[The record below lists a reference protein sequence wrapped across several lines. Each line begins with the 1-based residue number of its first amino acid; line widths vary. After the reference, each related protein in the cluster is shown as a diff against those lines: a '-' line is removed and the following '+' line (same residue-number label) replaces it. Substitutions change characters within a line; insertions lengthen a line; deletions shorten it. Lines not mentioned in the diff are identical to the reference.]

1 MGGLEF
7 SEFVWRT
14 SILQIAKKLL
24 SNTQKQMQ
32 TNTTSV
38 SMASAAARLKINKG

>member
-14 SILQIAKKLL
+14 SILQIAKKTAIEYTETDADKYNQCVNGF
-24 SNTQKQMQ
+24 SSS
-32 TNTTSV
+32 TT
-38 SMASAAARLKINKG
+38 KD